1 MTEAIAIRE
10 VGETAIDR
18 PHPREIVAQAT
29 EEANVLA
36 GVIEK
41 QKLFSMIQG
50 KRFVK
55 VEGWVTLAT
64 LRGCLPREVEVQE
77 LPEGRYVAIVELVR
91 MSDGAVLTRA
101 SAECGGAGDTIWMSR
116 PSNARRSMAITRA
129 TGKAAR
135 VAFSWVMALAGFEVT
150 PAEEMDHV
158 GGQSQTEDNSGPTP
172 RATQAPSRQGS
183 ARGVPS
189 SENDGVREAA
199 SVGDATPGFVL
210 GFGKHKG
217 MHTSEV
223 DNGYLHFLID
233 SYEKNILDPAK
244 ESYKNDNTAKLR
256 ALVAEKARRMQNAQ
270 PDEAD
275 LPFGK

>member
-10 VGETAIDR
+10 AQDTALDR
-18 PHPREIVAQAT
+18 LHPREIVAQAT

-158 GGQSQTEDNSGPTP
+158 GSHSQEERDPTSRGQQA
-172 RATQAPSRQGS
+172 ATSRPP
-183 ARGVPS
+183 ARGVSPAPEGVPVWRGKLVNMETKDGKTNGKPWTLFTFTGS
-189 SENDGVREAA
+189 DGQKFGTFSETVAKGLTAHDGK
-199 SVGDATPGFVL
+199 FVEIVY
-210 GFGKHKG
+210 
-217 MHTSEV
+217 SQ
-223 DNGYLHFLID
+223 
-233 SYEKNILDPAK
+233 
-244 ESYKNDNTAKLR
+244 TAKGNLKIEEYR
-256 ALVAEKARRMQNAQ
+256 DVNAE
-270 PDEAD
+270 EA
-275 LPFGK
+275 PFA